1 MATPRP
7 GISLCMIVRD
17 EQEFLEDC
25 LLSVKDGADEMLVAD
40 TGSTDDTVQI
50 ARRCGAQVYDYP
62 WDFSFS
68 SARNFIMEKAAFEW
82 ILLLD
87 ADERL
92 FPEDGEKLLEF
103 INAASGDGAHFKVY
117 NHVGA
122 YGEGQYTLHN
132 ALRLV
137 RNNGLY
143 RFVGDIHEQL
153 SRVDG
158 GPMDGFFA
166 VTDIRL
172 HHLGYLESVVKSKN
186 KRERNIPLLTA
197 ELEKNPDNAFMLF
210 NMGNEYM
217 AKKEYE
223 RALEWYM
230 KAKAHF
236 KAHEAFGPHLIFRIA
251 LCHYNLSRYA
261 MAVKVLAEGL
271 QIYPG
276 CTDMEYLRGR
286 VFMDWHRDFSAA
298 ESFQKAIAMGQ
309 PHATLRFSDDC
320 ATTKPLL
327 SLADLYMRQHDHEKA
342 AACYIKAIQADNDL
356 HAALYGM
363 AKAYR
368 EMGYPPAEIES
379 RITALF
385 SSLDHTPNRLLMVDV
400 LLSQGL
406 REQCITHLSKLDE
419 AEESFA
425 GEVALLWGK
434 YYLQSGNHEKASA
447 QLRKAVHS
455 PGPHGVLV
463 RTTKES
469 ALMLFVL
476 MLMQKPGRAEDADE
490 AVTAMG
496 RAFGHMGE
504 MLCRQVLT
512 VLMGGQDD
520 LLKGQ
525 EPGELLAILN
535 ALLKIIL
542 ECGAFDLFEKALYV
556 YNYIDSPKVLL
567 SLAKLY
573 LECGLLQ
580 MAGQTVLRSI
590 KELDAIDI
598 FGAQALLES
607 LLQEKA
613 AGYRLV

>member
-1 MATPRP
+1 MAAVRP

-17 EQEFLEDC
+17 EQEFLEEC
-25 LLSVKDGADEMLVAD
+25 LLSVKGAVDEILVAD
-40 TGSTDDTVQI
+40 TGSMDETVQI
-50 ARRCGAQVYDYP
+50 ARRYGAQVYVYP

-68 SARNFIMEKAAFEW
+68 NARNFIMERAAYEW
-82 ILLLD
+82 VLLLD

-92 FPEDGEKLLEF
+92 FPEDSDKLLEF
-103 INAASGDGAHFKVY
+103 VNTTSCDGAHFKVY
-117 NHVGA
+117 NHVGT

-153 SRVDG
+153 SRMDG
-158 GPMDGFFA
+158 EPMDGLFA

-186 KRERNIPLLTA
+186 KRERNIPLLMA

-223 RALEWYM
+223 KALEWYM
-230 KAKAHF
+230 KAKEHF

-261 MAVKVLAEGL
+261 MCVKTLAEGL
-271 QIYPG
+271 AIYPG

-286 VFMDWHRDFSAA
+286 VFMDWHRDFLAA

-320 ATTKPLL
+320 ATTKPLM
-327 SLADLYMRQHDHEKA
+327 SLADLYMRQHDYEKA
-342 AACYIKAIQADNDL
+342 AACYTKAIQADNDL

-368 EMGYPPAEIES
+368 KMGCPPAEIEAK
-379 RITALF
+379 ITALF
-385 SSLDHTPNRLLMVDV
+385 ASLDHTPNRVLTVDV
-400 LLSQGL
+400 LLSLGL
-406 REQCITHLSKLDE
+406 WELCLTHLSLLDE

-434 YYLQSGNHEKASA
+434 YYLRSGDHEKALE
-447 QLRKAVHS
+447 QLRKSVHS
-455 PGPHGVLV
+455 AGPHGVLV
-463 RTTKES
+463 RTKKES

-476 MLMQKPGRAEDADE
+476 MLMQKPGSTDDADE
-490 AVTAMG
+490 AVQAVG
-496 RAFGHMGE
+496 QAFGHMGGL
-504 MLCRQVLT
+504 LCRQVLT
-512 VLMGGQDD
+512 VLEGGKDD
-520 LLKGQ
+520 LLSGQ
-525 EPGELLAILN
+525 EPGELLALFA
-535 ALLKIIL
+535 ALLRIVL
-542 ECGAFDLFEKALYV
+542 ECGAFELFEKMLYV

-567 SLAKLY
+567 SLANLY
-573 LECGLLQ
+573 LEYGLVQ

-590 KELDAIDI
+590 KELDAIDGI
-598 FGAQALLES
+598 GAQVLLES

-613 AGYRLV
+613 IAGKLG